1 MKGRGQGLSRQGLS
15 LRARLMAVGITGVA
29 LALALGS
36 LILYAVLTV
45 TVNRTLDDNAFASAR
60 AVSAMVSANTVPDPL
75 PVSGSQLVQVVDS
88 NGAVVSASVSAD
100 RLTPLL
106 RSPELAKA
114 LAGER
119 IPIPGARAGLSGT
132 LRAIAMPAGPGSAA
146 NSVIVAVPVS
156 DIEQAQQVLR
166 NTLLVAYPP
175 LVVVMALIAWRVI
188 GGALQPVET
197 LRSGAARISG
207 SDQDERLEVPRA
219 TDEIRAL
226 ALTLNDMLD
235 RLAAARGRQRAFVAD
250 AAHELRS
257 PLASM
262 RTQLE
267 VAQHLGEGGE
277 LAADLLADVVRLSM
291 LVEDLLLLARSGSDA
306 SRPPVRESL
315 DVRALLV
322 ATASRYADARVSV
335 TVTAGPA
342 VYARANSGE
351 LQRILAN
358 LVDNA
363 VRHAGSSV
371 VLAVRAEGGRAVLT
385 VVDDGPG
392 IPAAERERVF
402 ERFARL
408 DDARD
413 RDAGGTGLGL
423 AIVRE
428 LLRRSDGSISLQ
440 DNPTGPGLAAIVHL
454 ARQPANLGTVRRSHR
469 QT

>member
-1 MKGRGQGLSRQGLS
+1 MRFRPPRPSLRGLS
-15 LRARLMAVGITGVA
+15 LRARLLAVGVTGVA
-29 LALALGS
+29 LALGLGS
-36 LILYAVLTV
+36 LVLYAVLTV
-45 TVNRTLDDNAFASAR
+45 TLNHTIDDSALASAR
-60 AVSAMVSANTVPDPL
+60 AVATMVDNNTVPDPL
-75 PVSGSQLVQVVDS
+75 PVSGSQVVQVVDS
-88 NGAVVSASVSAD
+88 SGAVFRASASAD

-106 RSPELAKA
+106 RAPELARA

-119 IPIPGARAGLSGT
+119 IPVPGARAALTGT
-132 LRAIAMPAGPGSAA
+132 LRAIAVQAGPSSAPS
-146 NSVIVAVPVS
+146 SVIVAVPVT
-156 DIEQAQQVLR
+156 DLEQSQQVLR
-166 NTLLVAYPP
+166 NTLLVTYPP
-175 LVVVMALIAWRVI
+175 LVVVMALIAWRVV
-188 GGALQPVET
+188 GWTLSPVET

-207 SDQDERLEVPRA
+207 SDQDERLVVPDSA
-219 TDEIRAL
+219 DEIRAL

-267 VAQHLGEGGE
+267 VAQRLGEGGA
-277 LAADLLADVVRLSM
+277 LAADLLADVARLSA
-291 LVEDLLLLARSGSDA
+291 LVEDLLLLARAGDTSH
-306 SRPPVRESL
+306 PPVRESIE
-315 DVRALLV
+315 VSAVLV
-322 ATASRYADARVSV
+322 ETADRYAGARVPVSV
-335 TVTAGPA
+335 TDGPPVLA
-342 VYARANSGE
+342 LVNPADLR
-351 LQRILAN
+351 RVLAN
-358 LVDNA
+358 LVENA

-371 VLAVRAEGGRAVLT
+371 TLTVRSKGDQAVLT

-392 IPAAERERVF
+392 IPALERERVF

-428 LLRRSDGSISLQ
+428 LLARSGGSISLQ
-440 DNPTGPGLAAIVHL
+440 DNPSGPGLTAEAHL
-454 ARQPANLGTVRRSHR
+454 PTG

>member
-1 MKGRGQGLSRQGLS
+1 MMARRKGLS
-15 LRARLMAVGITGVA
+15 LRARLLAVGVTGVA
-29 LALALGS
+29 LALALGGVV
-36 LILYAVLTV
+36 LYTVLTV
-45 TVNRTLDDNAFASAR
+45 TMNRTVDDDAFATAR
-60 AVSAMVSANTVPDPL
+60 VIAALVEANTVPNLL

-88 NGAVVSASVSAD
+88 SGAVVSASATAD

-106 RSPELAKA
+106 RPPELAKA

-119 IPIPGARAGLSGT
+119 IPIPGARAGLAGP
-132 LRAIAMPAGPGSAA
+132 LRAIAVRAGPASAA
-146 NSVIVAVPVS
+146 RSIIVAAPVS
-156 DIEQAQQVLR
+156 GIEQAQRVLR
-166 NTLLVAYPP
+166 NTLRAAYPP
-175 LVVVMALIAWRVI
+175 LVLIMALIAWRVI
-188 GGALQPVET
+188 GWTLRPVEM
-197 LRSGAARISG
+197 LRSDAARISG
-207 SDQDERLEVPRA
+207 SDQDEQLTVPESA
-219 TDEIRAL
+219 DEIRAL

-267 VAQHLGEGGE
+267 VALHLGEGGE
-277 LAADLLADVVRLSM
+277 LASDLLADVVRLSA
-291 LVEDLLLLARSGSDA
+291 LVEDLLLLARAGSDA
-306 SRPPVRESL
+306 GPPSVRESL

-322 ATASRYADARVSV
+322 ATANRYAGERVPVS
-335 TVTAGPA
+335 VTAGPPVFA
-342 VYARANSGE
+342 SVSPEE
-351 LQRILAN
+351 LRRVLAN
-358 LVDNA
+358 LVENA
-363 VRHAGSSV
+363 VRHAASAV
-371 VLAVRAEGGRAVLT
+371 VLSVRAEGGHVVLA

-392 IPAAERERVF
+392 IPAGERERVF

-440 DNPTGPGLAAIVHL
+440 DNPSGRGLAAVVHL
-454 ARQPANLGTVRRSHR
+454 PR
-469 QT
+469 

>member
-1 MKGRGQGLSRQGLS
+1 MLS
-15 LRARLMAVGITGVA
+15 LRARLLAVGVTGVA
-29 LALALGS
+29 VALALGS
-36 LILYAVLTV
+36 LMLYAVLTV
-45 TVNRTLDDNAFASAR
+45 ALNRTVDDSAFASAR
-60 AVSAMVSANTVPDPL
+60 AVAAMVESNTVPDPL
-75 PVSGSQLVQVVDS
+75 PVSGSQVVQVVDS
-88 NGAVVSASVSAD
+88 SGAIVSASVSAD

-119 IPIPGARAGLSGT
+119 ISLPGGRAGLSGN
-132 LRAIAMPAGPGSAA
+132 LRAIAVRAGPSSA
-146 NSVIVAVPVS
+146 SRSIIVAVPVN
-156 DIEQAQQVLR
+156 DIERSKDVLR
-166 NTLLVAYPP
+166 NTLLVTYPP
-175 LVVVMALIAWRVI
+175 LVVIMALIAWRVI
-188 GGALQPVET
+188 GWTLRPVET

-207 SDQDERLEVPRA
+207 SDQDERLAVPGSA
-219 TDEIRAL
+219 DEIRAL

-277 LAADLLADVVRLSM
+277 LAADLLADVARLSA
-291 LVEDLLLLARSGSDA
+291 LVEDLLLLARAGSDA
-306 SRPPVRESL
+306 NRPSARESL
-315 DVRALLV
+315 DVSAMLV
-322 ATASRYADARVSV
+322 STAIRYAGARVPV
-335 TVTAGPA
+335 AVTAGPV
-342 VYARANSGE
+342 VYASANSGE
-351 LQRILAN
+351 LRRVLAN

-363 VRHAGSSV
+363 VRHASSTV
-371 VLAVRAEGGRAVLT
+371 ALEVRSEGGHAVLT
-385 VVDDGPG
+385 VADDGPG
-392 IPAAERERVF
+392 IPADERERVF

-440 DNPTGPGLAAIVHL
+440 DNPSGAGLVAVVHL
-454 ARQPANLGTVRRSHR
+454 AR
-469 QT
+469 

>member
-1 MKGRGQGLSRQGLS
+1 MRGRALQSLS
-15 LRARLMAVGITGVA
+15 LRARLLALGVTGVA

-36 LILYAVLTV
+36 LVLYAVLTF
-45 TVNRTLDDNAFASAR
+45 TVNRTVDDGALASAR
-60 AVSAMVSANTVPDPL
+60 AVAAMVSENTVPNPL
-75 PVSGSQLVQVVDS
+75 PVSGSQVVQVVS
-88 NGAVVSASVSAD
+88 GSGAVVSASISAD

-106 RSPELAKA
+106 RPPELAKA
-114 LAGER
+114 LTGER
-119 IPIPGARAGLSGT
+119 ISIPGARAGLSGT
-132 LRAIAMPAGPGSAA
+132 MRAIAMQAGPPSA
-146 NSVIVAVPVS
+146 SRSIIVAVPVN
-156 DIEQAQQVLR
+156 DVEQSQRVLR
-166 NTLLVAYPP
+166 ITLLLAYTP
-175 LVVVMALIAWRVI
+175 LVVIMALIAWRVI
-188 GGALQPVET
+188 GSTLKPVET

-207 SDQDERLEVPRA
+207 SDQDERLAVPESA
-219 TDEIRAL
+219 DEIRAL

-235 RLAAARGRQRAFVAD
+235 RLAASRGRQRAFVAD

-257 PLASM
+257 PLTSM

-277 LAADLLADVVRLSM
+277 LAADLLADVARLST
-291 LVEDLLLLARSGSDA
+291 LVEDLLLLARAGSD
-306 SRPPVRESL
+306 SKHVPVRESL

-322 ATASRYADARVSV
+322 ATADRYAGARVPVSV
-335 TVTAGPA
+335 AGGPA
-342 VYARANSGE
+342 VYANANSDE
-351 LQRILAN
+351 LRRVLAN

-363 VRHAGSSV
+363 VHHASSKV
-371 VLAVRAEGGRAVLT
+371 VLQVRAEGGDAVLT

-392 IPAAERERVF
+392 IPADERDRVF

-440 DNPTGPGLAAIVHL
+440 DNPSGPGLAAVVRL
-454 ARQPANLGTVRRSHR
+454 AS
-469 QT
+469 